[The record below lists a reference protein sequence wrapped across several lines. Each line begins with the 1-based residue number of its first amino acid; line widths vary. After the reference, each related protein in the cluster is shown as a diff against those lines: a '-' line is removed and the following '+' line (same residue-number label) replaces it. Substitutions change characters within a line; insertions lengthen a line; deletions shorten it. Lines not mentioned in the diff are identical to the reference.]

1 MFRKFLPKTDIFFQ
15 DLARLADKAVEITA
29 AYRALVEDIPHIEEH
44 IVRVKRIED
53 EADEIAHDSLARLH
67 RTFVT
72 PIDRNEIHRLTR
84 RIDDIIDHIEA
95 AAQCIYHYE
104 ITTIRP
110 RMFRLL
116 EILEKQVPLVRKA
129 VTGLSDLKHVGD
141 LRSTL
146 IQINTLENEADT
158 LMLEAFRA
166 LFREEKDPMAVI
178 KWKEVFELL
187 ELATDHCENV
197 ADLIENVILEYA

>member
-1 MFRKFLPKTDIFFQ
+1 MFRRFLPKSDVFFQ
-15 DLARLADKAVEITA
+15 DLARLADKAVEIVA
-29 AYRALVEDIPHIEEH
+29 AYRAMIEDVAHVGDHIQK
-44 IVRVKRIED
+44 IKRIEE
-53 EADEIAHDSLARLH
+53 EADHIAHDSLARLH

-72 PIDRNEIHRLTR
+72 PLDRNEIHRLTR
-84 RIDDIIDHIEA
+84 RIDDIIDHVEG
-95 AAQCIYHYE
+95 AAQCIFHYD
-104 ITTIRP
+104 IRVMRP
-110 RMFRLL
+110 RMIRLL

-129 VTGLSDLKHVGD
+129 VGGLSDLKHVGD

-158 LMLEAFRA
+158 LMLEAFGV
-166 LFREEKDPMAVI
+166 LFREEKDPLAVM
-178 KWKEVFELL
+178 KWKEVYELL